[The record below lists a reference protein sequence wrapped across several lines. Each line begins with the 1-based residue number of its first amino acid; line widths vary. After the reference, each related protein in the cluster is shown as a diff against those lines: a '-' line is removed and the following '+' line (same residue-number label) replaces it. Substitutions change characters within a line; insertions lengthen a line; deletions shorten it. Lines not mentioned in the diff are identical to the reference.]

1 MNTASRLGLVF
12 ALVLA
17 AAPAGAEEPRPA
29 RESAEMSDG
38 ALERTLGELDADP
51 KAGLAKVAA
60 LGPEAVPAIGKKLGE
75 LGKASGVGAAVKAA
89 RDGAP
94 KDADVAD
101 LLASRPKGAEK
112 NALVIAAL
120 LRALAHANT
129 TAGYRVMVKVAADH
143 GGAFRPE
150 IAKAIKG
157 NDKALPALI
166 ETKKTSPTETRVWAY
181 SQLEGMGKRLA
192 GDAVQTKDHQVLAE
206 VLRAYGVVR
215 DLDAVP
221 VLLSFVN
228 ADRAPIR
235 TAAREAV
242 LAFDKDAIWKLREAY
257 QNVTNKQAP
266 DAWGAAE
273 VAKELFAAY
282 DKLRLM
288 EVYGLLDQGLKAEQ
302 EGRLEEAINAFDRVL
317 ARQPELDRR
326 GEMVPAYVAHG
337 QKIATQ
343 DPAAARAV
351 FEKALRLA
359 NKGPRAPQI
368 EAELAYLD
376 GKELVGRGIDD
387 RASFERALSLDPT
400 HVGARSELTRIETTA
415 AERASRANLATAAA
429 GLFVAL
435 VMGMVLFVGKKPKQ
449 DRARATG

>member
-17 AAPAGAEEPRPA
+17 AAPAFADEPRA
-29 RESAEMSDG
+29 GRESAETSDG
-38 ALERTLGELDADP
+38 SLERTLGELDGDP

-60 LGPEAVPAIGKKLGE
+60 LGPEAVPAIAKKLGE
-75 LGKASGVGAAVKAA
+75 LAKAPGVGAAVKAA
-89 RDGAP
+89 REGAP
-94 KDADVAD
+94 KDADIAD
-101 LLASRPKGAEK
+101 LLLARPKSEK

-120 LRALAHANT
+120 LRALGHANT
-129 TAGYRVMVKVAADH
+129 TAGFRAMVKVAADH

-235 TAAREAV
+235 NAAREAV

-376 GKELVGRGIDD
+376 GKDLVARGIDD
-387 RASFERALSLDPT
+387 RAAFQRALALDPT

-415 AERASRANLATAAA
+415 AERASRANLATIAA

-449 DRARATG
+449 DRARAMG